1 MWTRRAAFKYF
12 YKYTVFHVVL
22 ENNTTLDPLWGHC
35 GGESKIVSSFL
46 IDDDY
51 LNFLDAKTR
60 PKDSKQLTAYLKAD
74 A

>member
-1 MWTRRAAFKYF
+1 M
-12 YKYTVFHVVL
+12 L